1 MKWTSDYLDF
11 EKDNPIY
18 GISKNELWGI
28 VDFTSTNSKLYIC
41 YDIVN
46 KKRSK
51 QFWGNKKGKCTF
63 ISYPKAIHFKWLV
76 IRRFEWTDRMGFI
89 KVECQQNGRLIS
101 NLSEFT
107 L

>member
-1 MKWTSDYLDF
+1 MRSLHWCDIATVYTVFQHKMKGFYEGVFYFWMKWTSDYLDF

-41 YDIVN
+41 NDIVN

-51 QFWGNKKGKCTF
+51 
-63 ISYPKAIHFKWLV
+63 
-76 IRRFEWTDRMGFI
+76 
-89 KVECQQNGRLIS
+89 
-101 NLSEFT
+101 
-107 L
+107 